1 MAASYN
7 KVILVGNLTRDPE
20 IRYINSGSPVTKFRI
35 AVNPNKRDAKP
46 EETMYVDI
54 VAWERLAE
62 TCNTYLKKGSPV
74 LVEGRLSIRSY
85 DDTKLKDESGQPI
98 RRTATEVVI
107 NGMQMLSSRRDDAD
121 GDQGGFNGGARPAAA
136 VSSPARAGGDNA
148 AGDDLDDEIP
158 F

>member
-1 MAASYN
+1 MSASFN
-7 KVILVGNLTRDPE
+7 RVILVGNLTRDPE
-20 IRYINSGSPVTKFRI
+20 IRYVNSGSAVTKFRI

-46 EETMYVDI
+46 EDTMYVDI

-62 TCNTYLKKGSPV
+62 TCNTYLKKGSAV

-107 NGMQMLSSRRDDAD
+107 SGMQMLSSRRDDVD
-121 GDQGGFNGGARPAAA
+121 SGDRGYNGGGRSHAPA
-136 VSSPARAGGDNA
+136 PAPAGGGSDSV
-148 AGDDLDDEIP
+148 GDELEDEIP

>member
-1 MAASYN
+1 MAASFN

-46 EETMYVDI
+46 EDTMYVDI

-85 DDTKLKDESGQPI
+85 DDTKLKDEAGQPI

-107 NGMQMLSSRRDDAD
+107 SGMQMLSSRGDSGD
-121 GDQGGFNGGARPAAA
+121 GGGYNGGRSAAPAAA
-136 VSSPARAGGDNA
+136 PSRSGDA
-148 AGDDLDDEIP
+148 AGDELEDEIP

>member
-1 MAASYN
+1 
-7 KVILVGNLTRDPE
+7 
-20 IRYINSGSPVTKFRI
+20 
-35 AVNPNKRDAKP
+35 
-46 EETMYVDI
+46 MYVNI

-107 NGMQMLSSRRDDAD
+107 SGMQMLSSRRDDAD
-121 GDQGGFNGGARPAAA
+121 GDQGGFNGGARPAA
-136 VSSPARAGGDNA
+136 VSAPARGGGEGS
-148 AGDDLDDEIP
+148 GDDLDDEIP

>member
-1 MAASYN
+1 MAASFN

-20 IRYINSGSPVTKFRI
+20 IRYINSGSAVTKFRI

-46 EETMYVDI
+46 EDTMYVDI

-62 TCNTYLKKGSPV
+62 TSNTYLKKGSPV

-85 DDTKLKDESGQPI
+85 DDAKLRDESGQPV
-98 RRTATEVVI
+98 RRQATEVVI
-107 NGMQMLSSRRDDAD
+107 SGMQMLSSRRDDVDA
-121 GDQGGFNGGARPAAA
+121 GDQGGYNGGRGAQ
-136 VSSPARAGGDNA
+136 SSAPGPSGKVADE
-148 AGDDLDDEIP
+148 LEDEIP

>member
-1 MAASYN
+1 MSASFN
-7 KVILVGNLTRDPE
+7 KIILVGNLTRDPE
-20 IRYINSGSPVTKFRI
+20 IRYVNSGSAVTKFRI

-107 NGMQMLSSRRDDAD
+107 SGMQMLSSRRDDAD
-121 GDQGGFNGGARPAAA
+121 SGDRGYNGGRGGATAAA
-136 VSSPARAGGDNA
+136 PASGA
-148 AGDDLDDEIP
+148 AGSGDELEDEIP

>member
-1 MAASYN
+1 MAASFN

-20 IRYINSGSPVTKFRI
+20 IRYVNSGSAAVTKFRI

-46 EETMYVDI
+46 EDTMYVDI

-62 TCNTYLKKGSPV
+62 TCNSFLKKGSPV

-85 DDTKLKDESGQPI
+85 DDTKLRDESGQPI
-98 RRTATEVVI
+98 RRQATEVVI
-107 NGMQMLSSRRDDAD
+107 SGMQMLSSRRDDAE
-121 GDQGGFNGGARPAAA
+121 GDHGGGFNGGRGAQASAPAA
-136 VSSPARAGGDNA
+136 SSGGD
-148 AGDDLDDEIP
+148 AGDELEDEIP

>member
-1 MAASYN
+1 MSASFN

-20 IRYINSGSPVTKFRI
+20 IRYVNSGSAVTKFRI

-85 DDTKLKDESGQPI
+85 DDAKLRDESGQPV
-98 RRTATEVVI
+98 RRQATEVVI
-107 NGMQMLSSRRDDAD
+107 SGMQMLSSRRDDAEG
-121 GDQGGFNGGARPAAA
+121 GDRGGYNGGRGAAHVGAPASG
-136 VSSPARAGGDNA
+136 SSANA
-148 AGDDLDDEIP
+148 ADELEDEIP

>member
-1 MAASYN
+1 MAASFN

-20 IRYINSGSPVTKFRI
+20 IRYINSGSAVTKFRI

-46 EETMYVDI
+46 EDTMYVDI

-74 LVEGRLSIRSY
+74 LVEGRLAIRSY
-85 DDTKLKDESGQPI
+85 DDAKLRDESGQPV
-98 RRTATEVVI
+98 RRQATEVVI
-107 NGMQMLSSRRDDAD
+107 SGMQMLSSRRDDVDA
-121 GDQGGFNGGARPAAA
+121 GDQGGYNGGRGANPSAPGPSGKVA
-136 VSSPARAGGDNA
+136 DE
-148 AGDDLDDEIP
+148 LEDEIP

>member
-1 MAASYN
+1 MSASFN

-20 IRYINSGSPVTKFRI
+20 IRYVNSGSAVTKFRI

-107 NGMQMLSSRRDDAD
+107 SGMQMLSSRRDD
-121 GDQGGFNGGARPAAA
+121 GDDSGDRGYNGGRGGATASAQA
-136 VSSPARAGGDNA
+136 SSA
-148 AGDDLDDEIP
+148 AGSGDELEDEIP

>member
-1 MAASYN
+1 MSASFN
-7 KVILVGNLTRDPE
+7 RVILVGNLTRDPE
-20 IRYINSGSPVTKFRI
+20 IRYVNSGSAVTKFRI

-46 EETMYVDI
+46 EETMYVDV

-107 NGMQMLSSRRDDAD
+107 SGMQMLSSRRDDGDSPDRGYNGGRTGATASAPATAAD
-121 GDQGGFNGGARPAAA
+121 G
-136 VSSPARAGGDNA
+136 SGDE
-148 AGDDLDDEIP
+148 LEDEIP

>member
-1 MAASYN
+1 MAASFN

-20 IRYINSGSPVTKFRI
+20 IRYVSSGSAAVTKFRI

-46 EETMYVDI
+46 EDTTYVDI

-62 TCNTYLKKGSPV
+62 TCNTFLKKGSPV

-85 DDTKLKDESGQPI
+85 DDAKLRDENGQPI

-107 NGMQMLSSRRDDAD
+107 SGMQMLSTRRDDAE
-121 GDQGGFNGGARPAAA
+121 GDRGGFNGGRSSQAAA
-136 VSSPARAGGDNA
+136 SASSGGDA
-148 AGDDLDDEIP
+148 VADELEDEIP

>member
-1 MAASYN
+1 MAASFN
-7 KVILVGNLTRDPE
+7 RVILVGNLTRDPE

-46 EETMYVDI
+46 EDTMYVDI

-85 DDTKLKDESGQPI
+85 DDTKLKDDSGQTI
-98 RRTATEVVI
+98 RRQATEVVI
-107 NGMQMLSSRRDDAD
+107 SSMQMLSSRRDD
-121 GDQGGFNGGARPAAA
+121 GDSAGFSGSRSPAAVGA
-136 VSSPARAGGDNA
+136 PSRASDGLGDE
-148 AGDDLDDEIP
+148 LDDEIP